1 MTMSTWWAIVPAAA
15 AALLVLLGPGAMVL
29 APLRLPRVMRVA
41 LAGPTSVFL
50 LGVAGIVFAAVGVPY
65 GAWQPFALAV
75 PVALLV
81 FLLRTRAPRA
91 QREALRINGAVVA
104 TWAAAAALMGVV
116 SFAAVSSPDLIS
128 QTYDNVFHLSAIWS
142 ILEHGDASSL
152 TLRTLIETDSAF
164 GFYPAGWHALV
175 ASVVQL
181 SGSSVAVAVN
191 AVWLAV
197 ATALWLPGVVWLAQ
211 VILPRADGAT
221 VALVALPLGAVFTA
235 MPYSLLVWGTLYP
248 TFLATAALPAAIA
261 APIVAARRLMRPRAV
276 RSEGWW
282 AFTAVGVTAG
292 AVAFGQPRVLAS
304 WALILLIPGVAAAL
318 GWARRGWRG
327 GGARRARVVRLAL
340 AAAVVVLLGVVV
352 AVWYVVVRLGL
363 FTRPL
368 DDRLGGPQA
377 RAVQSVGHG
386 VWQVLAQSWP
396 SGAGTVV
403 FPALLLAVV
412 MIVGMVALGRT
423 RRTRWVV
430 GAYLLVALLYVLAA
444 GSDDVVTKLATAL
457 WYKDKYRLSS
467 ILPLLGVT
475 LATAGVL
482 FLTRRRRARPASE
495 RPRSWPAVV
504 LAWVVA
510 AASALG
516 LAFGG
521 TTSAVGDV
529 FRMPAI
535 DARGEVVSRAQINFF
550 ADLGA
555 IVPPAQ
561 RVLGDPWDGSA
572 LTGVYGQREPVF
584 PHVNG
589 QWDADRLTLA
599 WHLAE
604 IGTNPEVCAALD
616 RLHVRYVT
624 YSPHEFGGGDPSGN
638 HFPGP
643 HQAVEAGLLTLV
655 LSDGDTE
662 LYRIDQCGPLE

>member
-1 MTMSTWWAIVPAAA
+1 MTMSTWWAVVPAAA

-29 APLRLPRVMRVA
+29 APLRLPWMMRVA

-50 LGVAGIVFAAVGVPY
+50 IGISGIVFAAVGVPY

-81 FLLRTRAPRA
+81 FLLRQRAPRS
-91 QREALRINGAVVA
+91 QREPSRLNGAVVA
-104 TWAAAAALMGVV
+104 TWAAAAALIAVV

-164 GFYPAGWHALV
+164 GFYPAGWHTLV

-181 SGSSVAVAVN
+181 SGASVAVAVN
-191 AVWLAV
+191 AAWLAV
-197 ATALWLPGVVWLAQ
+197 AAALWLPGVVWLAQ
-211 VILPRADGAT
+211 VILHRVDAAT

-261 APIVAARRLMRPRAV
+261 APIVAARRLVRPRAL

-282 AFTAVGVTAG
+282 ALTAVGVTAG

-304 WALILLIPGVAAAL
+304 WALILLIPAVAAAL
-318 GWARRGWRG
+318 GWLRRGWRD
-327 GGARRARVVRLAL
+327 GGAARARVVRAAL
-340 AAAVVVLLGVVV
+340 AAAVVILLGVAV

-377 RAVQSVGHG
+377 RAVQSVGEG

-396 SGAGTVV
+396 SGAGAVV

-412 MIVGMVALGRT
+412 TIVGMVALGRT
-423 RRTRWVV
+423 RQTRWVV

-482 FLTRRRRARPASE
+482 FLARRRRARPAAE
-495 RPRSWPAVV
+495 RTRSWPAIVV
-504 LAWVVA
+504 AWVVA
-510 AASALG
+510 ASSALG

-535 DARGEVVSRAQINFF
+535 DARGEVVSRAQIDFF
-550 ADLGA
+550 ADLGT
-555 IVPPAQ
+555 IVPPTQ

-643 HQAVEAGLLTLV
+643 HQAVEAGLFTLV